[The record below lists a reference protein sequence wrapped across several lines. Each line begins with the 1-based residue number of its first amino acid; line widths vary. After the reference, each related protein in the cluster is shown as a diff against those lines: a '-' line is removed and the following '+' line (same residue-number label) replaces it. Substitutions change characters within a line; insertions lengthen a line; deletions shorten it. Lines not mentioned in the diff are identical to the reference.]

1 MHKKL
6 LSSILLLICKKK
18 KERKKCQIPLCPPP
32 INLTKNS
39 LKSELHS
46 KTKMRARANNL
57 VLGSQPINVKVRGF
71 CLLLI
76 R

>member
-1 MHKKL
+1 MHKNFSVVYYLFAKR
-6 LSSILLLICKKK
+6 K
-18 KERKKCQIPLCPPP
+18 KEKKCQIPLCPPP

-46 KTKMRARANNL
+46 KTKMRARVNNL